1 MRPTRLKAAATAL
14 ACAVLSALALPNRAE
29 AQNRAEME
37 ARSATIA
44 DRYLAVW
51 SSSGELS
58 VAGVPYVYG
67 PRVTFYGR
75 SMDQRGLAA
84 EKRRA
89 LRQWPVRS
97 YRHRP
102 GSMRV
107 ICNERTLR
115 CAVRSIIDYRVSNPG
130 TGRQA
135 SGAARFDLGISFEGP
150 RPVIL
155 YETGGPLR
163 RG

>member
-1 MRPTRLKAAATAL
+1 MRTIRSKAAAAL
-14 ACAVLSALALPNRAE
+14 TGAVLSSVVLSTG
-29 AQNRAEME
+29 AQAQSRAEME

-44 DRYLAVW
+44 ERYLAVW

-67 PRVTFYGR
+67 PRIKFYGR
-75 SMDQRGLAA
+75 TLSQSALAA

-97 YRHRP
+97 YVHRP
-102 GSMRV
+102 GSMQV

-115 CAVRSIIDYRVSNPG
+115 CAVRSIIDYQVSNPG
-130 TGRQA
+130 TGRRA
-135 SGAARFDLGISFEGP
+135 RGAASFDLGVSYEGP

>member
-1 MRPTRLKAAATAL
+1 MPLLRSTRLAAAAL
-14 ACAVLSALALPNRAE
+14 AILTAGPVAAQGLAD
-29 AQNRAEME
+29 ME

-44 DRYLAVW
+44 ERYLAVW

-58 VAGVPYVYG
+58 VEGVPYVYG

-75 SMDQRGLAA
+75 SLDWRGLAG

-97 YRHRP
+97 YGHRP
-102 GSMRV
+102 GSMTV
-107 ICNERTLR
+107 ICNAEARR
-115 CAVRSIIDYRVSNPG
+115 CAVRSIIDYRVSNPN
-130 TGRQA
+130 TGRRA
-135 SGAARFDLGISFEGP
+135 SGAVTFDLGISFTGP

-155 YETGGPLR
+155 YESGGPLR
-163 RG
+163 RRS